1 MLFLGI
7 KEATREYW
15 LKNGLVSLL
24 SSVKAA

>member
-7 KEATREYW
+7 KETTREYR
-15 LKNGLVSLL
+15 LKNGLASLL